1 MASPCLP
8 TRIGL
13 LAVVALLAVFPRRG
27 SAAGCDG
34 RASGCT
40 VFAKAKD
47 VREKVE
53 TLALETAAKIEADFA
68 NPLTPNA
75 YQKAPVSGSLNSQ
88 STQAYQ
94 QVSHM

>member
-53 TLALETAAKIEADFA
+53 TLALETAAKI
-68 NPLTPNA
+68 
-75 YQKAPVSGSLNSQ
+75 SLYPPRMRLWL
-88 STQAYQ
+88 STLS
-94 QVSHM
+94 VWRLL